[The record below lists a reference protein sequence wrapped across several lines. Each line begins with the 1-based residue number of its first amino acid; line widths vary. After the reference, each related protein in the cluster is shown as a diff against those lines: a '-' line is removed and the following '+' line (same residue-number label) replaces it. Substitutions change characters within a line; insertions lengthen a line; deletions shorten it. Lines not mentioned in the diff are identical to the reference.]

1 MKGALVMTRYFRD
14 FPARTG
20 DRMLFKMEHYLELYD
35 ELLSDWQGR
44 DISFLEIGIYKG
56 GSLPMWQGFLGAGS
70 KLVFLDID
78 PACRDLALPGTTV
91 EIGDQADPEFLSRIA
106 DTYGPFDLIVDDG
119 GHKMNQ
125 QITSFRHLWPRLRDR
140 GLYIVED
147 VHTSYWPGFGGG
159 YRAPGS
165 FVEFAKGLIDRM
177 HSWYTEDDVAFPLH
191 PMAREIGG
199 IRFHDSLVVIEKR
212 LKEAPVALT
221 AQNGKVGRSRR
232 MLEVRGRRSIF

>member
-1 MKGALVMTRYFRD
+1 MATRYFRD
-14 FPARTG
+14 YPARTG

-35 ELLSDWQGR
+35 ELLADWQGR
-44 DISFLEIGIYKG
+44 DVSFLEIGIYKG

-70 KLVFLDID
+70 RLAFLDID
-78 PACRDLALPGTTV
+78 PACRDLALPGTVV
-91 EIGDQADPEFLSRIA
+91 EIGDQADPEFLGRIGQA
-106 DTYGPFDLIVDDG
+106 HGPFDLIVDDG
-119 GHKMNQ
+119 GHKMHQ

-159 YRAPGS
+159 LREPAS
-165 FVEFAKGLIDRM
+165 FIEFAKDLIDRM
-177 HSWYTEDDVAFPLH
+177 HSWYTEDDAGFPLH
-191 PMAREIGG
+191 PLAREIGG

-212 LKEAPVALT
+212 LKEPPVALT
-221 AQNGKVGRSRR
+221 AQNGQVGLSRR